1 MCALT
6 NARKAAM
13 TRLNTPLLT
22 ILIAVLTPFSAVQA
36 APSGA
41 DLFATHCVACHGASG
56 EPDPDNPAL
65 AGFDAL
71 PANFADA
78 LFNSREP
85 GADWLLV
92 VEYGGY
98 AMGLSEQMPA
108 YGDVL
113 SPEEITAV
121 VRHAKSL
128 ADTRDYPPGEFNYP
142 LAIRTRKAFPEDE
155 VVLKTRIT
163 GQDGD
168 DSVRNVI
175 ELEKRIGKRGQAIV
189 EVAHQSESGHDVI
202 EEAELGF
209 KYVLDWDLEQ
219 QYIISTGLVAAF
231 PVKDR
236 SESDVL
242 IPMIMGA
249 RALSDDVL
257 AQASARLKLPFDK
270 TADGEAEIAGVVHWM
285 LPTFPRGIFPG
296 LEVVASVPF
305 DNNGT
310 DRVKWS
316 VLPQARIGLTRG
328 GHVALNLGAEIP
340 LSDQSW
346 DVRGYIY
353 LLWDFAD
360 GSFFKGW

>member
-1 MCALT
+1 MP
-6 NARKAAM
+6 AR
-13 TRLNTPLLT
+13 NIPLLA
-22 ILIAVLTPFSAVQA
+22 ILLTALAPLNAVQA

-41 DLFATHCVACHGASG
+41 ELFATHCLACHGARG
-56 EPDPDNPAL
+56 EPDPNNPAL
-65 AGFDAL
+65 AGFNTL

-92 VEYGGY
+92 VEHGGY
-98 AMGLSEQMPA
+98 AMGLSEKMPA
-108 YGDVL
+108 FGDEL
-113 SPEEITAV
+113 SPEEIAAV
-121 VRHAKSL
+121 VRYAKSL

-142 LAIRTRKAFPEDE
+142 LGIRTKKAFPEDE

-189 EVAHQSESGHDVI
+189 EVAHKSESGHDVI

-209 KYVLDWDLEQ
+209 KYALDWDLEQ
-219 QYIISTGLVAAF
+219 QYIISAGLVTAF
-231 PVKDR
+231 PVHDR

-242 IPMIMGA
+242 IPMLMGA

-270 TADGEAEIAGVVHWM
+270 AADGEAEFAGVVHWM
-285 LPTFPRGIFPG
+285 LPKFPRGIFPG

-328 GHVALNLGAEIP
+328 GHVALNVGAEIP

-346 DVRGYIY
+346 DVRGYLY

>member
-13 TRLNTPLLT
+13 PRLNTPLLAVLLT
-22 ILIAVLTPFSAVQA
+22 VLTPFSTVQA

-56 EPDPDNPAL
+56 EPDPNNPAL
-65 AGFDAL
+65 AGFDPL

-108 YGDVL
+108 FGDVL

-121 VRHAKSL
+121 VRHAKGL

-142 LAIRTRKAFPEDE
+142 LGIRTKKAFPEDE
-155 VVLKTRIT
+155 IVLKTRIT

-189 EVAHQSESGHDVI
+189 EVAHKSESGHDII

-285 LPTFPRGIFPG
+285 LPTFPRGVFPG
-296 LEVVASVPF
+296 LEVVASIPF

>member
-1 MCALT
+1 MIPMPKRNILL
-6 NARKAAM
+6 AAFS
-13 TRLNTPLLT
+13 L
-22 ILIAVLTPFSAVQA
+22 AVLTPFATLQA

-41 DLFATHCVACHGASG
+41 ELFATHCVACHGTSG
-56 EPDPDNPAL
+56 EPDPNNPAL
-65 AGFDAL
+65 AGFDTL

-85 GADWLLV
+85 GTDWLLV

-108 YGDVL
+108 FGDVL

-121 VRHAKSL
+121 VHHAKGL

-142 LAIRTRKAFPEDE
+142 LGIRTKKAFPEDE
-155 VVLKTRIT
+155 IVLKTRMT

-189 EVAHQSESGHDVI
+189 EVAHKSESGHDII

-249 RALSDDVL
+249 RALSDDLL

-270 TADGEAEIAGVVHWM
+270 TANGEAEIAGVVHWM
-285 LPTFPRGIFPG
+285 LPTFPRGVFPG
-296 LEVVASVPF
+296 LEVVADIPF

-316 VLPQARIGLTRG
+316 VIPQARVGLTRG

>member
-1 MCALT
+1 MSARNIPLLAFLLSALT
-6 NARKAAM
+6 P
-13 TRLNTPLLT
+13 LNVTL
-22 ILIAVLTPFSAVQA
+22 A

-41 DLFATHCVACHGASG
+41 ELYATHCLACHGARG
-56 EPDPDNPAL
+56 EPEPNNPAL
-65 AGFDAL
+65 AGFDTL
-71 PANFADA
+71 PANFSDA

-92 VEYGGY
+92 VEHGGY
-98 AMGLSEQMPA
+98 AMGLSEKMPA
-108 YGDVL
+108 FGDEL
-113 SPEEITAV
+113 SPEEIAAV
-121 VRHAKSL
+121 VRYAKSL

-142 LAIRTRKAFPEDE
+142 LGIRTKKAFPEDE

-189 EVAHQSESGHDVI
+189 EIAHKSEGGHDVI

-209 KYVLDWDLEQ
+209 KYALDWDLEQ
-219 QYIISTGLVAAF
+219 QYIISAGLVTAF
-231 PVKDR
+231 PVHDR

-242 IPMIMGA
+242 IPMLMGA

-270 TADGEAEIAGVVHWM
+270 AADGEAEIAGVVHWM

-316 VLPQARIGLTRG
+316 LLPQARIGLTRG
-328 GHVALNLGAEIP
+328 CHVALNVGAEIP

-346 DVRGYIY
+346 DVRGYLY

-360 GSFFKGW
+360 GSFFRGW